1 MSEDY
6 GRANLCERSDL
17 YISQVA
23 LQGWEDTLT
32 VLHHCESLSPHAEQ
46 LHIVSRCIDSLAF
59 LACTELLDPVERGN
73 RPEGRSVDGR
83 FWNNF
88 RVSTRDLSS
97 SCHDWWMP
105 DLIQLPHHLFFR
117 SIVAIRRQGMQE
129 KYVGQVLVKFAD
141 RWIFGTEVDTAIPH
155 ISKGDSRPI
164 VPEFRA
170 KPNQRLL
177 VESVVKLLPMESFV
191 VPTSFL
197 FALLRCTLACS
208 CSDDCRMQLETWIA
222 LQLEQANLNDLLL
235 PSKAER
241 DSSYVLTSEVEA
253 MERIIKLFVSR
264 HRGFSEPLSI
274 SGAMCG
280 DPVPEFTHSFHAI
293 STVGKLWDEYLAEI
307 AYDLSLTPLR
317 FADLVE
323 KIPSYARLT
332 HDRMYKAIHTYLE
345 GHPKASQEERLIVCR
360 ALNCQKLTL
369 DVCTHAVQNEL
380 MPLRMIVQAMFMQ
393 QLQTRTALNS
403 HSRSAGQSQQLD
415 MLPQLQTLAAP
426 IAHQH
431 IHRRCTSY
439 QSHDSFESTESFRD
453 RLFDEDRMPL
463 GYIVKQDSAY
473 HEAASLKAD
482 YQATETRLQIL
493 EAELSRMRKL
503 LAETTADESSN
514 QNQGSSLSSTTK
526 VQAYMAGREERQPS
540 RGATGSKRHMVNP
553 LPTVPEGR
561 SSRAASSGCMN
572 QLKKVNRTSGLLAR
586 ALQKL
591 GFQNFGFSQK
601 GRSASGGGDS
611 KPSTTTFPV
620 EERECGTAPVAVPWW
635 PVKDTGRSIGGYQL
649 ENGTSRTD
657 RISAPSTGVR
667 YHHSRHISIG

>member
-1 MSEDY
+1 M
-6 GRANLCERSDL
+6 
-17 YISQVA
+17 QVA

-88 RVSTRDLSS
+88 SVSTRDLSS

-177 VESVVKLLPMESFV
+177 VESVVKLLPMESFA

-208 CSDDCRMQLETWIA
+208 CSDDCRYDAWQPAWFRFSCAWRISDHLIWVCLVEVLDFVWVQAWNPMPKLRWSEELHGLNLDLKLECRMQLETWIA

-345 GHPKASQEERLIVCR
+345 VI
-360 ALNCQKLTL
+360 N
-369 DVCTHAVQNEL
+369 
-380 MPLRMIVQAMFMQ
+380 FMVW
-393 QLQTRTALNS
+393 
-403 HSRSAGQSQQLD
+403 
-415 MLPQLQTLAAP
+415 
-426 IAHQH
+426 
-431 IHRRCTSY
+431 
-439 QSHDSFESTESFRD
+439 FW
-453 RLFDEDRMPL
+453 
-463 GYIVKQDSAY
+463 K
-473 HEAASLKAD
+473 
-482 YQATETRLQIL
+482 
-493 EAELSRMRKL
+493 
-503 LAETTADESSN
+503 
-514 QNQGSSLSSTTK
+514 
-526 VQAYMAGREERQPS
+526 
-540 RGATGSKRHMVNP
+540 
-553 LPTVPEGR
+553 
-561 SSRAASSGCMN
+561 
-572 QLKKVNRTSGLLAR
+572 
-586 ALQKL
+586 
-591 GFQNFGFSQK
+591 
-601 GRSASGGGDS
+601 
-611 KPSTTTFPV
+611 
-620 EERECGTAPVAVPWW
+620 
-635 PVKDTGRSIGGYQL
+635 
-649 ENGTSRTD
+649 
-657 RISAPSTGVR
+657 
-667 YHHSRHISIG
+667 